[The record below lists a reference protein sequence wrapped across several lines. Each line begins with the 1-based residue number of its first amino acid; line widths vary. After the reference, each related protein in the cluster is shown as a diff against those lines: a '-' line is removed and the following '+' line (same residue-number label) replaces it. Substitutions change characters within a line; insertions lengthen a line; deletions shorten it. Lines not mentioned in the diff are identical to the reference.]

1 MNLSRLAT
9 LAVFSM
15 MVLSAF
21 VTIPN
26 YYVGAEEDEDKPGAY
41 FVFIMTTDRSDAI
54 TSATPFSLH
63 FPAPPMSDNSPYEL
77 DLICEGDEDGFID
90 GIYVTW
96 VHSEGGN
103 AGDFNNITSWSVE
116 NTNGIQLEKFKY
128 DPMSDIIDFDDPMVI
143 FEDDEDSG
151 GGHISAEVFD
161 QEEFHCAGEA
171 HDDGDHDEHDHDH
184 DEHDENDHH
193 GDSDGGEIN
202 PDYYHAVMTMNS
214 IDNYTIE
221 IQGEFLAERAD
232 EMRSQLADMC
242 MTTTGSE
249 GGVITDECFEMWLEM
264 IEESDDDHHDDGHG
278 DDGLPSPQDVLNM
291 ADVDGD
297 SLLTFDELWNVLDQD
312 DSHTDD
318 YNHHDE
324 SDEHHHHGDDDYHH
338 DHDDGSDATHAE
350 SDRHHS
356 HEENTDF
363 FMGIFDEADM
373 DTDGHLDMME
383 LEIFIQ
389 AIFNQ
394 APDEHHDD
402 EHHDDEF
409 RCPPDMDDETCDTLS
424 YYCNVLSDN
433 LACMRMM
440 VVYCWDN
447 DSEMCTD
454 LNNDM
459 QDDDED
465 DGLNFIMGYFAYDE
479 GLIDATTFMDEYIV
493 PMSEDM
499 SGDWDMGGSDGHP
512 ALFEV
517 NTFNAETSEELTFVP
532 HYLDREPTPNF
543 ICGDGSEVPFYY
555 VNDGYRDCDDGAD
568 EQWYDNN
575 TPDDYSDDCQ
585 YEDDEDCD
593 GEPVN
598 WFDCHDETQIWI
610 YRVNDGYS
618 DCQDGEDEN
627 KSSYWSAN
635 IYLFEGDYSDG
646 NLSGAEI
653 YASMDSYC
661 NWADED
667 EVNIDCR
674 EELRADLVGS
684 ETYTLVTY
692 SHCDTEWN
700 EETED
705 YDYDCTGLGDYS
717 MGDYSHNT
725 TDSTGNVY
733 WFNGTLNQSSMVTDS
748 MPYNMYDDNDMN
760 EIQDDN
766 FYKYHVLGAY
776 GTYPFEFGQD
786 NTVEISFGAWNCH
799 SYDDGEEDCHSTWH
813 QGFYIY
819 RDSFNPDNTMENLV
833 GSLQSNYYEE
843 VEECPLSWN
852 ETNCDKSGRSI
863 AVGEFDLEAGE
874 YYFVPVTDDRANLSY
889 QFTVAYPNSSSVY
902 FSYSDNADYPI
913 YMADNTYEYDDDWN
927 RIVVEGN
934 TDRTHFP
941 DAVSPGMNMD
951 EADCYDDETGEEI
964 DCDEV
969 FAMFAMIFG
978 LAENGTLYQSG
989 DLTAD
994 NAASNSVELIN
1005 MMIEMGMFDNDD
1017 DEHHHGDGYV
1027 DWAEWNYCEW
1037 EGDSSLQ
1044 DGDMR
1049 WYCTDNDDGVD
1060 GFDDWWF
1067 YCEAHDDGMDGTD
1080 YFCTDDFGQSSEYES
1095 SASNDHY
1102 VTGGRPDDH
1111 GDHMSLDSFDVS
1123 SWDSANDLEQI
1134 VNWYNDQY
1142 AHHDSHADMTVD
1154 EFLAMCEDVS
1164 DEVNEEV
1171 AQCILDKALSMIN
1184 EDRGD
1189 HDDHDHGDH
1198 DDMGPMVCYDMDEHV
1213 VTEDDNAE
1221 DCRSKGFMWVPCSSG
1236 PPGTCDGLGGD
1247 DDGNPPLLDGI
1258 VGVGGED
1265 VESVFMSTNI
1275 VGSVSE
1281 NQGLPIYTGGSF
1293 FLTFEGAD
1301 DSLDVHETYI
1311 PVGEDGNLWHVEMVL
1326 LEDYEVISCDVCED
1340 LEIEA
1345 NSAKFNSNE
1354 PVTVRFGKVAEPL
1367 PDCDVVV
1374 TLSAD
1379 GYAFE
1384 PAEVSINVGE
1394 TVCWQWKDSTDVHN
1408 VDSVLDLEDYVSAGE
1423 FGSGEPSNTVDYRH
1437 TFTEDNATY
1446 YYVCEPHATMGMV
1459 GKVTVGEGAAEDPV
1473 EDILDES
1480 GLPSVGFVVGSLV
1493 LVGAAGLRRRI
1504 H

>member
-9 LAVFSM
+9 LAVFFM
-15 MVLSAF
+15 MVMSAF
-21 VTIPN
+21 VTVPTYN
-26 YYVGAEEDEDKPGAY
+26 VGADDHEGGEDHG
-41 FVFIMTTDRSDAI
+41 
-54 TSATPFSLH
+54 
-63 FPAPPMSDNSPYEL
+63 
-77 DLICEGDEDGFID
+77 GDE
-90 GIYVTW
+90 
-96 VHSEGGN
+96 
-103 AGDFNNITSWSVE
+103 
-116 NTNGIQLEKFKY
+116 Q
-128 DPMSDIIDFDDPMVI
+128 
-143 FEDDEDSG
+143 
-151 GGHISAEVFD
+151 
-161 QEEFHCAGEA
+161 
-171 HDDGDHDEHDHDH
+171 DHDEHDHDEHDH
-184 DEHDENDHH
+184 DEHDHD
-193 GDSDGGEIN
+193 DRDGGEPT
-202 PDYYHAVMTMNS
+202 PDHYSAVMTMNS
-214 IDNYTIE
+214 IDNFTIE

-232 EMRSQLADMC
+232 EMRSQLADFCITMPD
-242 MTTTGSE
+242 SD
-249 GGVITDECFEMWLEM
+249 GGVITDECFEMWLAM
-264 IEESDDDHHDDGHG
+264 IEESDDDHHDD
-278 DDGLPSPQDVLNM
+278 DGMPSPQDVLNM

-363 FMGIFDEADM
+363 FMEIFDQADM
-373 DTDGHLDMME
+373 NTDGHLDMME

-424 YYCNVLSDN
+424 YYCNIQSDN

-440 VVYCWDN
+440 VVYFWDN
-447 DSEMCTD
+447 DSEMCT
-454 LNNDM
+454 NFKNDM
-459 QDDDED
+459 QDGDED
-465 DGLNFIMGYFAYDE
+465 GGPDILMGYFAYDE
-479 GLIDATTFMDEYIV
+479 GLIDASTFMDDYIV
-493 PMSEDM
+493 PMSEGM
-499 SGDWDMGGSDGHP
+499 EDWDMSDGHHSHP
-512 ALFEV
+512 AVFEV
-517 NTFNAETSEELTFVP
+517 NTFNAATSEEQLTFVP
-532 HYLDREPTPNF
+532 HYLDRESTPDF
-543 ICGDGSEVPFYY
+543 ICGDGSEVPFDY
-555 VNDGYRDCDDGAD
+555 VNDVYRDCDDGAD

-575 TPDDYSDDCQ
+575 TPDDFSDDCQ
-585 YEDDEDCD
+585 NEDHSDEDCD

-610 YRVNDGYS
+610 LQVNDGYS
-618 DCQDGEDEN
+618 DCQDGEDEYT
-627 KSSYWSAN
+627 SSYWYAD
-635 IYLFEGDYSDG
+635 IYLFKGDYSDG

-661 NWADED
+661 NWTDED
-667 EVNIDCR
+667 EVDISCD
-674 EELRADLVGS
+674 EELRADLVGG
-684 ETYTLVTY
+684 EIYTLVTY
-692 SHCDTEWN
+692 SGCDSEWD

-705 YDYDCTGLGDYS
+705 YEYDCSTWESYR
-717 MGDYSHNT
+717 MGDYSHNA
-725 TDSTGNVY
+725 TDSLGYVY

-748 MPYNMYDDNDMN
+748 MPYNMYDDHDMT
-760 EIQDDN
+760 EIQYDN

-776 GTYPFEFGQD
+776 GNYPFEFGQD
-786 NTVEISFGAWNCH
+786 NTVEVSFGAWHCY
-799 SYDDGEEDCHSTWH
+799 SDDDESCQSTWH

-833 GSLQSNYYEE
+833 GSLQSSYYEE

-863 AVGEFDLEAGE
+863 VVGEFDLEAGE
-874 YYFVPVTDDRANLSY
+874 YYFVPVTDDRNNLSY

-902 FSYSDNADYPI
+902 FSHADNADYPK

-941 DAVSPGMNMD
+941 DATSPGMNMGD
-951 EADCYDDETGEEI
+951 VECYDDETGEEI

-969 FAMFAMIFG
+969 FAMFAIMFG

-1005 MMIEMGMFDNDD
+1005 MMIEMGMFD
-1017 DEHHHGDGYV
+1017 
-1027 DWAEWNYCEW
+1027 
-1037 EGDSSLQ
+1037 
-1044 DGDMR
+1044 DM
-1049 WYCTDNDDGVD
+1049 DDG
-1060 GFDDWWF
+1060 
-1067 YCEAHDDGMDGTD
+1067 H
-1080 YFCTDDFGQSSEYES
+1080 
-1095 SASNDHY
+1095 
-1102 VTGGRPDDH
+1102 DDH
-1111 GDHMSLDSFDVS
+1111 GNHMSLDSFDVS

-1142 AHHDSHADMTVD
+1142 YHHDSHTNMTVD
-1154 EFLAMCEDVS
+1154 DFLAMCEGIS

-1171 AQCILDKALSMIN
+1171 AQCVLDKALSMMP
-1184 EDRGD
+1184 D
-1189 HDDHDHGDH
+1189 HDGHHGDEMWYCEDCNCQDMDDAAGYGEAPEGYRQCGGHEDDHDDHGDHDHGDH
-1198 DDMGPMVCYDMDEHV
+1198 DDMGPMVCYDLDEHV
-1213 VTEDDNAE
+1213 LTEDDNAE

-1236 PPGTCDGLGGD
+1236 PPGTCDGLEGD
-1247 DDGNPPLLDGI
+1247 DGGSPPLLDGI

-1265 VESVFMSTNI
+1265 VEPVFMSTNI

-1281 NQGLPIYTGGSF
+1281 NQGLPIYTGNSF

-1301 DSLDVHETYI
+1301 DSLDVHEAYI

-1326 LEDYEVISCDVCED
+1326 LEDYEVISCDLCED

-1345 NSAKFNSNE
+1345 NGAKFNSNE
-1354 PVTVRFGKVAEPL
+1354 PVTVRFGKIAEPL

-1374 TLSAD
+1374 TLSED

-1408 VDSVLDLEDYVSAGE
+1408 VVSVIDFEDYASSGG
-1423 FGSGEPSNTVDYRH
+1423 FSSGEPSNTVDFRH

-1446 YYVCEPHATMGMV
+1446 YYACEPHATMGMV
-1459 GKVTVGEGAAEDPV
+1459 GKVTVGEGATEDPV

-1480 GLPSVGFVVGSLV
+1480 EVPSVGFVVGSLV